1 MTKIKLQKI
10 KIKSEYCFNAEAG
23 KDFSRKIPK
32 TIPKRK
38 PQPYRKVGEGGGHGK
53 RGRPREEESVPC
65 PIAPRREAS
74 SHFKSN
80 GWVLVCGPLQRL
92 LVRCDLFPLECDGY
106 TRHWCLIY
114 V

>member
-1 MTKIKLQKI
+1 MRRREKIFPVRSPEPYQKGSLNI
-10 KIKSEYCFNAEAG
+10 GAG
-23 KDFSRKIPK
+23 EHR
-32 TIPKRK
+32 
-38 PQPYRKVGEGGGHGK
+38 K